1 MRDTMDKQL
10 ELTEQQIAII
20 HKIPLFREISQE
32 LKGKLLDKLD
42 YFLTPLKKGDVII
55 KQGTSCNHMHILLTG
70 KLEVNIID
78 VSGNDIKVEDLVAPR
93 SFATPHLFD
102 GNNVF
107 PATFTAVEDGL
118 LLRATKESAFELIS
132 SDPGL
137 LKNFLRLTGN
147 CNVCTVS
154 RLRILSY
161 KSIRSRFA
169 YYLFEYKGDNRVVSI
184 THNQTQLAEYLNVTR
199 PALAREIKNMIDEGI
214 IEMDGKVVTILNRN
228 ALMQNL

>member
-1 MRDTMDKQL
+1 MDEQL
-10 ELTEQQIAII
+10 ELSEQQIAII
-20 HKIPLFREISQE
+20 HKIPLFKGISE
-32 LKGKLLDKLD
+32 TLKGKLIDKLD

-55 KQGTSCNHMHILLTG
+55 KQGTPCNHMHILLAG

-78 VSGNDIKVEDLVAPR
+78 VSGNDIKVEDLIAPR

-107 PATFTAVEDGL
+107 PATFTVVEDGL
-118 LLRATKESAFELIS
+118 LLRATKKSAFELIS

-161 KSIRSRFA
+161 KSIRSRFVC
-169 YYLFEYKGDNRVVSI
+169 YLFEYKTDGNMI
-184 THNQTQLAEYLNVTR
+184 FIAHNQTQLAEYLNVTR
-199 PALAREIKNMIDEGI
+199 PALAREIKNMIDERL
-214 IEMDGKVVTILNRN
+214 IEMDGKTITILNRN